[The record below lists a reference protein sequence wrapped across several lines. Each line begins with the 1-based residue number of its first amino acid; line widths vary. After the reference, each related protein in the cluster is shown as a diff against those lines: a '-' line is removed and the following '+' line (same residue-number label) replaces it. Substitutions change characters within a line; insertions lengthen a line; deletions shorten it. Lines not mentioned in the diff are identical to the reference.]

1 MENKIYSKVFMWMF
15 VGLVISFITG
25 YSVSMNPNMLYNI
38 FSTGMQLFICIAEII
53 LVIFLT
59 RRINKM
65 DEMTA
70 KISFC
75 LYSFVSGLTFAVL
88 FAYFELSSII
98 YVFGLTALV
107 FGTFAYLGAKTNIDL
122 SRFSTIMYM
131 GLIGIII
138 VSIVNFFLNSTGLD
152 YIISWVCVILFMGIT
167 AYDMQKIKTLQ
178 YAIPNENKAA
188 IIGALELYLDFVNI
202 FIRLLNLFGKS
213 RD

>member
-25 YSVSMNPNMLYNI
+25 YSVSMNHNMLYNI
-38 FSTGMQLFICIAEII
+38 FSTGMQLFIYIAEII

-65 DEMTA
+65 EEMTA

-88 FAYFELSSII
+88 FAYFDLSSII

-152 YIISWVCVILFMGIT
+152 YILSWVCVILFMGIT